1 MLTDMIYQRYV
12 VMCIG
17 AVARVNTPT
26 TSLIK
31 VVLFKPMF
39 AKYNLYLDP
48 SNAAAA
54 SDDLLQLS
62 LSALVWICFKLGTKF
77 HVFSP

>member
-1 MLTDMIYQRYV
+1 MIYQRYV

-26 TSLIK
+26 TSLIR
-31 VVLFKPMF
+31 VVLFKLMF

-48 SNAAAA
+48 SNVWPRP

-62 LSALVWICFKLGTKF
+62 LSALV
-77 HVFSP
+77 

>member
-1 MLTDMIYQRYV
+1 
-12 VMCIG
+12 MCIG
-17 AVARVNTPT
+17 AVARVNTST

-48 SNAAAA
+48 SNVAAA

-62 LSALVWICFKLGTKF
+62 LSALV
-77 HVFSP
+77 